1 MQDEKSTLNVVSDD
15 VLILTA
21 AKLVQQMDGV
31 VRLSGGIT
39 DNLSENIFGITPSGK
54 GIKLSRDDDGIV
66 IDVSVI
72 VAYKVKIPQLAWEIQ
87 STIRKEIEKIT
98 NEKVSEINIHVQGVD
113 LPLGGEKK

>member
-1 MQDEKSTLNVVSDD
+1 MQEGKHGQTTVSDD
-15 VLILTA
+15 VLVVTA
-21 AKLVQQMDGV
+21 AKLVQQMNGV

-54 GIKLSRDDDGIV
+54 GIKLSHNDDGLV
-66 IDVSVI
+66 LDVYII

-87 STIRKEIEKIT
+87 SNVRKEMEAVSS
-98 NEKVSEINIHVQGVD
+98 EKVSEVNIHVQGVD